1 MEVNHP
7 KWLTLVLPCHHYL
20 CQTLEF
26 KLSVHFAHIVLYLLL
41 CIFFLLLSFSLVFS
55 FSWFPDWGVW
65 LSFSMV

>member
-41 CIFFLLLSFSLVFS
+41 CIFFFS
-55 FSWFPDWGVW
+55 FPSHWFLVSVG
-65 LSFSMV
+65 FQTGGFG